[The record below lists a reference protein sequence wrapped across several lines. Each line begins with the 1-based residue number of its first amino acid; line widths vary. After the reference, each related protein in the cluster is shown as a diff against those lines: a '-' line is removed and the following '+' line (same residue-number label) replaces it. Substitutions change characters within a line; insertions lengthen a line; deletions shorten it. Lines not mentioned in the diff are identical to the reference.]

1 MTRAPKTPVA
11 TSVVKKNVSVIH
23 INAKLSLI
31 QRKLVNALLYNA
43 YDHLLSQDTHSL
55 NVALLSEMIGFDSR
69 NLAHLKTALT
79 GLVETSIQWD
89 VLEDNGSNSWEVA
102 TLLSFAR
109 IRDGV
114 CSYRYD
120 KGLAEKLY
128 HPDIYSKINLSVV
141 RDMRSA
147 HALVLYENCYRFIEL
162 GHTAWWDLETFRRLM
177 SIEDVQSYQEFKSLN
192 RNVIKPAVT
201 EVNRLSNIQ
210 VELETRQK
218 GRTVTGLR
226 FLLKPNPQL
235 SLIGM
240 DQEDEV
246 SQTQAY
252 KALVHDGI
260 SKALARTWMLEHT
273 EEYILSKIELARVRA
288 TSGKIKSSKAGFLKS
303 AIEEDYRSALDVE
316 RERQKGLEEARAQRR
331 LKETELEDLRQSI
344 RTLEATYRVHC
355 TQLIEKAF
363 QGLPEEERKEV
374 LTSFEETLATR
385 FFVTEFR
392 KRGWEARAIFPDAL
406 RFWQSRGAPL
416 PSFDQFVTTQ
426 TPSAAEEMRARI
438 TELEREINC

>member
-1 MTRAPKTPVA
+1 MKRDPKTPLDK
-11 TSVVKKNVSVIH
+11 SVVKKNVSVIH

-147 HALVLYENCYRFIEL
+147 HALVLYENCYRFIEI
-162 GHTAWWDLETFRRLM
+162 GHTAWWDLDTFRKLM

-192 RNVIKPAVT
+192 RNVNK
-201 EVNRLSNIQ
+201 LSNIQ

-240 DQEDEV
+240 DEEDEV
-246 SQTQAY
+246 NQSKAY
-252 KALVHDGI
+252 RVLVQEGI
-260 SKALARTWMLEHT
+260 SKTLARSWVLEHP
-273 EEYILSKIELARVRA
+273 EEYILSKVELAKVQA
-288 TSGKIKSSKAGFLKS
+288 ASGKIKSSKAGFLKS
-303 AIEEDYRSALDVE
+303 AIEQDYRSALDVE
-316 RERQKGLEEARAQRR
+316 REKQKAIAEARALRR
-331 LKETELEDLRQSI
+331 AKEAELKKLQDTKLI
-344 RTLEATYRVHC
+344 LEATYRVQC
-355 TQLIEKAF
+355 TQMIDKAY
-363 QGLPEEERKEV
+363 QALEEEERKE
-374 LTSFEETLATR
+374 LLASFSASITSEF
-385 FFVTEFR
+385 FR
-392 KRGWEARAIFPDAL
+392 KEFAKRLWETRGILSEAL
-406 RFWQSRGAPL
+406 SFWTDRGLPL
-416 PSFDQFVTTQ
+416 PSLEVFALSQ
-426 TPSAAEEMRARI
+426 TSRRPDEIQARI
-438 TELEREINC
+438 AELESELS

>member
-1 MTRAPKTPVA
+1 MKREPKTPLDK
-11 TSVVKKNVSVIH
+11 SVVKKNVSVIH

-43 YDHLLSQDTHSL
+43 YDHLLSEDTHSL

-147 HALVLYENCYRFIEL
+147 HALVLYENCYRFIEI
-162 GHTAWWDLETFRRLM
+162 GHTAWWDLETFRKLM

-192 RNVIKPAVT
+192 RNVIKPAIT
-201 EVNRLSNIQ
+201 EVNKLSNIQ
-210 VELETRQK
+210 IELETRQK

-240 DQEDEV
+240 DEEDEV
-246 SQTQAY
+246 NQSKAY
-252 KALVHDGI
+252 RVLVQEGI
-260 SKALARTWMLEHT
+260 SKTLARSWVLEHP
-273 EEYILSKIELARVRA
+273 EEYILSKVELAKVQA
-288 TSGKIKSSKAGFLKS
+288 ASGKIKSSKAGFLKS
-303 AIEEDYRSALDVE
+303 AIEQDYRSALDVE
-316 RERQKGLEEARAQRR
+316 REKQKAIAEARALRR
-331 LKETELEDLRQSI
+331 AKEAELKKLQDTKLI
-344 RTLEATYRVHC
+344 LEATYRVQC
-355 TQLIEKAF
+355 TQMIDKAY
-363 QGLPEEERKEV
+363 QALEEEERKE
-374 LTSFEETLATR
+374 LLASFSASITSEF
-385 FFVTEFR
+385 FR
-392 KRGWEARAIFPDAL
+392 KEFAKRLWETRGILSEAL
-406 RFWQSRGAPL
+406 SFWTDRGLPL
-416 PSFDQFVTTQ
+416 PSLEVFALSQ
-426 TPSAAEEMRARI
+426 TSRRPDEIQARI
-438 TELEREINC
+438 AELESELS

>member
-1 MTRAPKTPVA
+1 MKRATKPPLDK
-11 TSVVKKNVSVIH
+11 SVVKKNVSVIH

-89 VLEDNGSNSWEVA
+89 ILEDSGSNSWEVA

-128 HPDIYSKINLSVV
+128 HPDMYSKINLSVV

-162 GHTAWWDLETFRRLM
+162 GHTAWWDLDTFRKLM
-177 SIEDVQSYQEFKSLN
+177 AIEDVVSYQEFKSLN
-192 RNVIKPAVT
+192 RSVIKPAVA
-201 EVNRLSNIQ
+201 EVNKLSNIQ
-210 VELETRQK
+210 MELETRQK
-218 GRTVTGLR
+218 GRSVTGVR

-240 DQEDEV
+240 DEEDEV
-246 SQTQAY
+246 NQSTAY
-252 KALVHDGI
+252 KTLVQEGI
-260 SKALARTWMLEHT
+260 SKTLARSWAQEHP
-273 EEYILSKIELARVRA
+273 EEYILSKVELARA
-288 TSGKIKSSKAGFLKS
+288 QAASGKIKSSKTGFLKS
-303 AIEEDYRSALDVE
+303 AIEDDYHSALDVE
-316 RERQKGLEEARAQRR
+316 RERAKSVEEARAQKRK
-331 LKETELEDLRQSI
+331 KERELQELQNTKLS
-344 RTLEATYRVHC
+344 LEATYRVQC
-355 TQLIEKAF
+355 TQMMEQAYQAL
-363 QGLPEEERKEV
+363 EEQERKEV
-374 LTSFEETLATR
+374 LARFSASITSDF
-385 FFVTEFR
+385 FR
-392 KRGWEARAIFPDAL
+392 KEFSKRLWKTRGILSEAVVFWTTEGLPIPSWEDFSVSQTSKRPDEI
-406 RFWQSRGAPL
+406 Q
-416 PSFDQFVTTQ
+416 
-426 TPSAAEEMRARI
+426 ARI
-438 TELEREINC
+438 AELERELS

>member
-1 MTRAPKTPVA
+1 MTRAPKNPLDK
-11 TSVVKKNVSVIH
+11 SVVKKNVSVIH

-162 GHTAWWDLETFRRLM
+162 GRTAWWDLETFRKLM
-177 SIEDVQSYQEFKSLN
+177 SIDDVLSYQEFKSLN
-192 RNVIKPAVT
+192 RNVIKPAVA
-201 EVNRLSNIQ
+201 EVNKLSNIQ

-226 FLLKPNPQL
+226 FLLKSNPQP

-240 DQEDEV
+240 DDEDEV
-246 SQTQAY
+246 SRSNAY
-252 KALVHDGI
+252 KALVQEGI
-260 SKALARTWMLEHT
+260 SKTLARSWALEFS
-273 EEYILSKIELARVRA
+273 EEYVLSKVELARA
-288 TSGKIKSSKAGFLKS
+288 HAASGKIKSSKVGFLKS
-303 AIEEDYRSALDVE
+303 AIEDDYSSALDVE
-316 RERQKGLEEARAQRR
+316 RERLKSVEEARAQKRM
-331 LKETELEDLRQSI
+331 KEAELEELRENL
-344 RTLEATYRVHC
+344 RGLEATYRVQC
-355 TQLIEKAF
+355 TQIIEKAF
-363 QGLPEEERKEV
+363 VVLSEDERMEV
-374 LTSFEETLATR
+374 LAAFEKTLATR
-385 FFVTEFR
+385 LFVEEFR
-392 KRGWEARAIFPDAL
+392 KRGWDTRATFPDAL
-406 RFWQSRGAPL
+406 RFWQARGTPL
-416 PSFDQFVTTQ
+416 PSFDQFAATQ
-426 TPSAAEEMRARI
+426 IAATPDSMRARI
-438 TELEREINC
+438 TELEKEVS

>member
-1 MTRAPKTPVA
+1 MKRAPKSPLDK
-11 TSVVKKNVSVIH
+11 SVVKKNVSVIH

-69 NLAHLKTALT
+69 NLAHLKAALT

-162 GHTAWWDLETFRRLM
+162 GHTAWWDLDTFRKLM
-177 SIEDVQSYQEFKSLN
+177 AIDDVPSYQEFKSLN
-192 RNVIKPAVT
+192 RNVIKPAVA
-201 EVNRLSNIQ
+201 EVNKLSNIQ

-226 FLLKPNPQL
+226 FLLKSNPQL

-240 DQEDEV
+240 DEEDEV
-246 SQTQAY
+246 NQSKAY
-252 KALVHDGI
+252 KALVQEGI
-260 SKALARTWMLEHT
+260 SKTLARSWALEHP
-273 EEYILSKIELARVRA
+273 EDYILSKVELARA
-288 TSGKIKSSKAGFLKS
+288 QAESGKITSSKTGFLKA
-303 AIEEDYRSALDVE
+303 AIQEDYRSALDVE
-316 RERQKGLEEARAQRR
+316 RERQRSLDEARAQKRM
-331 LKETELEDLRQSI
+331 KEAELEEMRKNL
-344 RTLEATYRVHC
+344 RTLEATYRVQC
-355 TQLIEKAF
+355 TQIIERAF
-363 QGLPEEERKEV
+363 QVLPEGERKEV
-374 LTSFEETLATR
+374 LASFEETLATR
-385 FFVTEFR
+385 LFVTEFR
-392 KRGWEARAIFPDAL
+392 KRGWETRATFPDAL
-406 RFWQSRGAPL
+406 RYWQARGTTL
-416 PSFDQFVTTQ
+416 PSFDEFVGTQ
-426 TPSAAEEMRARI
+426 TTKTPDSMRARI
-438 TELEREINC
+438 AELEAELK

>member
-1 MTRAPKTPVA
+1 MKRAQKSPLDK
-11 TSVVKKNVSVIH
+11 SVVKKNVSVIH

-69 NLAHLKTALT
+69 NLAHLKAALT

-162 GHTAWWDLETFRRLM
+162 GHTAWWDVETFRKLM
-177 SIEDVQSYQEFKSLN
+177 SIDDVASYQEFKSLN
-192 RNVIKPAVT
+192 RNVIKPAVA
-201 EVNRLSNIQ
+201 EVNKLSNIQ

-240 DQEDEV
+240 DEEDEV
-246 SQTQAY
+246 NQSKAY
-252 KALVHDGI
+252 KALVAEGI
-260 SKALARTWMLEHT
+260 SKTLARSWALEHP
-273 EEYILSKIELARVRA
+273 EDYILSKVELAKTQA
-288 TSGKIKSSKAGFLKS
+288 ASGKIKSSNAGFLKS

-316 RERQKGLEEARAQRR
+316 RERQKSVEEARAMKRM
-331 LKETELEDLRQSI
+331 KEAELEELREQLRS
-344 RTLEATYRVHC
+344 LEATYRVQS
-355 TQLIEKAF
+355 TQVIEKAF
-363 QGLPEEERKEV
+363 QGLPEEERIE
-374 LTSFEETLATR
+374 LLSAFEETLATR
-385 FFVTEFR
+385 LFVTEFR
-392 KRGWEARAIFPDAL
+392 KRGWETRATFPDAL
-406 RFWQSRGAPL
+406 RFWQARGTPL
-416 PSFDQFVTTQ
+416 PSFDEFAATQ
-426 TPSAAEEMRARI
+426 TTKTPDDMRARI
-438 TELEREINC
+438 SELEKEFT

>member
-1 MTRAPKTPVA
+1 MKRAPKSPLDK
-11 TSVVKKNVSVIH
+11 SVVKKNVSVIH

-69 NLAHLKTALT
+69 NLAHLKAALT

-162 GHTAWWDLETFRRLM
+162 GHTAWWDLGTFRKLM

-192 RNVIKPAVT
+192 RNVIKPAVA
-201 EVNRLSNIQ
+201 EVNKLSNIH

-240 DQEDEV
+240 DEEDEINQ
-246 SQTQAY
+246 SKAY
-252 KALVHDGI
+252 KALVQEGI
-260 SKALARTWMLEHT
+260 SKNLARSWALEHP
-273 EEYILSKIELARVRA
+273 EDYILSKIELARA
-288 TSGKIKSSKAGFLKS
+288 HAASGKIKSSKAGFLKS

-316 RERQKGLEEARAQRR
+316 RERQKSVEEARAQKRM
-331 LKETELEDLRQSI
+331 KEAELEELRENL
-344 RTLEATYRVHC
+344 RRLEATYRVQC
-355 TQLIEKAF
+355 TQLIEMAF
-363 QGLPEEERKEV
+363 QALPENERKEV
-374 LTSFEETLATR
+374 LASFEKTLGTR
-385 FFVTEFR
+385 LFVTEFR
-392 KRGWEARAIFPDAL
+392 KRGWDTRATFPDAL
-406 RFWQSRGAPL
+406 RFWQMRGTPL
-416 PSFDQFVTTQ
+416 PSFDQFSATQ
-426 TPSAAEEMRARI
+426 TAKTPERMRARI
-438 TELEREINC
+438 EELETDLS

>member
-1 MTRAPKTPVA
+1 MKREPKSLLDK
-11 TSVVKKNVSVIH
+11 SVVKKNVSVIH

-109 IRDGV
+109 IREGV

-162 GHTAWWDLETFRRLM
+162 GHTAWWDLDTFRKLM
-177 SIEDVQSYQEFKSLN
+177 SIEDVPSYQEFKSLN
-192 RNVIKPAVT
+192 RNVIKPAVA
-201 EVNRLSNIQ
+201 EVNKLSNIQ

-240 DQEDEV
+240 DEDDEINQ
-246 SQTQAY
+246 SNAY
-252 KALVHDGI
+252 KVLVQEGI
-260 SKALARTWMLEHT
+260 SKTLARSWALEHP
-273 EEYILSKIELARVRA
+273 EEYILSKVELVRA
-288 TSGKIKSSKAGFLKS
+288 QAASGKIKSSKAGFLKT
-303 AIEEDYRSALDVE
+303 AIEQDYRSALDVE
-316 RERQKGLEEARAQRR
+316 REKQKVIEEARALRR
-331 LKETELEDLRQSI
+331 SKEAELKKLQDMKLS
-344 RTLEATYRVHC
+344 LEATYRVQC
-355 TQLIEKAF
+355 TQMIDQAYQALE
-363 QGLPEEERKEV
+363 EEERMQLLANFSESI
-374 LTSFEETLATR
+374 TSEF
-385 FFVTEFR
+385 FR
-392 KRGWEARAIFPDAL
+392 KEFSKRLWETRGILSDAVS
-406 RFWQSRGAPL
+406 FWTGRGLAL
-416 PSFDQFVTTQ
+416 PSMEDFSVSQ
-426 TPSAAEEMRARI
+426 TSKKPDEIQARI
-438 TELEREINC
+438 AELEKELA

>member
-1 MTRAPKTPVA
+1 MKREPKSPLDK
-11 TSVVKKNVSVIH
+11 SVVKKNVSVIH
-23 INAKLSLI
+23 INAKLSLV

-147 HALVLYENCYRFIEL
+147 HALVLYENCYRFIEI
-162 GHTAWWDLETFRRLM
+162 GHTAWWDLETFRKLM

-192 RNVIKPAVT
+192 RSVIKPAVA
-201 EVNRLSNIQ
+201 EVNKLSNIQ
-210 VELETRQK
+210 IELETRQK

-240 DQEDEV
+240 DEEDEV
-246 SQTQAY
+246 NQSKAY
-252 KALVHDGI
+252 QVLVQEGI
-260 SKALARTWMLEHT
+260 SKTLARSWALEHP
-273 EEYILSKIELARVRA
+273 EEYILSKIELAKA
-288 TSGKIKSSKAGFLKS
+288 QAESGKITSSKAGFLKA
-303 AIEEDYRSALDVE
+303 AIEQDYRSALDVE
-316 RERQKGLEEARAQRR
+316 REKQKSIEEARALRR
-331 LKETELEDLRQSI
+331 AKEAELKELQDTKLN
-344 RTLEATYRVHC
+344 LEATYRVQC
-355 TQLIEKAF
+355 TQMMEKAY
-363 QGLPEEERKEV
+363 QALEEEERKEV
-374 LTSFEETLATR
+374 LAT
-385 FFVTEFR
+385 FSESITTDFFR
-392 KRGWEARAIFPDAL
+392 KEFTKRLWETRGILSEAVA
-406 RFWQSRGAPL
+406 FWMARGLPL
-416 PSFDQFVTTQ
+416 PSLEAFSLSQ
-426 TPSAAEEMRARI
+426 TAKRPDEIQARI
-438 TELEREINC
+438 GELEKELS

>member
-1 MTRAPKTPVA
+1 MKRTSRSPLDR
-11 TSVVKKNVSVIH
+11 SVVKKNVSVIH

-69 NLAHLKTALT
+69 NLAHLKAALT

-162 GHTAWWDLETFRRLM
+162 GHTAWWDLDTFRKLM
-177 SIEDVQSYQEFKSLN
+177 SIEDIPSYQEFKSLN
-192 RNVIKPAVT
+192 RNVIKPAVA
-201 EVNRLSNIQ
+201 EVNKLSNIQ

-226 FLLKPNPQL
+226 FLLRPNPQL

-240 DQEDEV
+240 DEEDEV
-246 SQTQAY
+246 NQSAAY
-252 KALVHDGI
+252 KVLVHEGI
-260 SKALARTWMLEHT
+260 SKTLARSWALEHS
-273 EEYILSKIELARVRA
+273 EEYILSKVELAKA
-288 TSGKIKSSKAGFLKS
+288 QAASGKIKSSKTGFLKA

-316 RERQKGLEEARAQRR
+316 KEKQKSIDEARAQKRM
-331 LKETELEDLRQSI
+331 KEAELEELRETL
-344 RTLEATYRVHC
+344 RGLEATFRV
-355 TQLIEKAF
+355 QSIQQIERAF
-363 QGLPEEERKEV
+363 QVLPEEERREV
-374 LTSFEETLATR
+374 LATFEETLPTR
-385 FFVTEFR
+385 LFVTEFR
-392 KRGWEARAIFPDAL
+392 KRGWETRATFPDAL
-406 RFWQSRGAPL
+406 RFWKERGTPL
-416 PSFDQFVTTQ
+416 PSFEDFAATQ
-426 TPSAAEEMRARI
+426 TSKTPEEIRARI
-438 TELEREINC
+438 SELEKELG

>member
-1 MTRAPKTPVA
+1 MKQEPKSPLD

-55 NVALLSEMIGFDSR
+55 NVALLAEMIGFDSR

-109 IRDGV
+109 IRDGI

-147 HALVLYENCYRFIEL
+147 HALVLYENCYRFIEI
-162 GHTAWWDLETFRRLM
+162 GHTAWWDLETFRKLM
-177 SIEDVQSYQEFKSLN
+177 AIEDVQSYQEFKSLN
-192 RNVIKPAVT
+192 RSVIKPAVA
-201 EVNRLSNIQ
+201 EVNKLSNIQ
-210 VELETRQK
+210 IELETRQK

-226 FLLKPNPQL
+226 FLLKPNPQI

-240 DQEDEV
+240 DEEDEV
-246 SQTQAY
+246 NQSKAY
-252 KALVHDGI
+252 KVLVQEGI
-260 SKALARTWMLEHT
+260 SKALARSWVIEHP
-273 EEYILSKIELARVRA
+273 EEYILSKVELAKA
-288 TSGKIKSSKAGFLKS
+288 QAMSGKIKSSKAGFLKS

-316 RERQKGLEEARAQRR
+316 REKQKSIEEARVLRR
-331 LKETELEDLRQSI
+331 VKEAELKELQDMKLN
-344 RTLEATYRVHC
+344 LEATYRVQC
-355 TQLIEKAF
+355 TQMMERAYHAL
-363 QGLPEEERKEV
+363 QEEERKE
-374 LTSFEETLATR
+374 LLAT
-385 FFVTEFR
+385 FSASITTDFFR
-392 KRGWEARAIFPDAL
+392 KEFSKRLWETRGILSDAVA
-406 RFWQSRGAPL
+406 FWTNQGLPL
-416 PSFDQFVTTQ
+416 PSLEAFSLSQ
-426 TPSAAEEMRARI
+426 TGKRPDEIQARI
-438 TELEREINC
+438 GELEKELS

>member
-1 MTRAPKTPVA
+1 MKRATKSPLDK
-11 TSVVKKNVSVIH
+11 SVVKKNVSVIH

-55 NVALLSEMIGFDSR
+55 NVTLLSEMIGFDSR

-89 VLEDNGSNSWEVA
+89 VLEDNGSSSWEVA

-120 KGLAEKLY
+120 KGLSEKLY

-162 GHTAWWDLETFRRLM
+162 GHTAWWDLDTFRKLM
-177 SIEDVQSYQEFKSLN
+177 AIEDVPSYQQFKSLN
-192 RNVIKPAVT
+192 RNVIKPALA
-201 EVNRLSNIQ
+201 EVNKLSNIQ
-210 VELETRQK
+210 LELETRQK
-218 GRTVTGLR
+218 GRSVTGLR

-240 DQEDEV
+240 DEEDEV
-246 SQTQAY
+246 NQSKAY
-252 KALVHDGI
+252 KVLVQEGI
-260 SKALARTWMLEHT
+260 SKTLARSWAQEHS
-273 EEYILSKIELARVRA
+273 EEYILSKVELARNQEVN
-288 TSGKIKSSKAGFLKS
+288 GKIKSSKSGFLKS
-303 AIEEDYRSALDVE
+303 AIEDDYRSALDVE
-316 RERQKGLEEARAQRR
+316 RERAKGVEESRALKRKKELE
-331 LKETELEDLRQSI
+331 LKELQEMKRGV
-344 RTLEATYRVHC
+344 EATYRVQC
-355 TQLIEKAF
+355 TQMMEQAYQALE
-363 QGLPEEERKEV
+363 EEERKEV
-374 LTSFEETLATR
+374 LTSFSGGITSD
-385 FFVTEFR
+385 FFR
-392 KRGWEARAIFPDAL
+392 KEFSKRLWETRGVLSEAVN
-406 RFWQSRGAPL
+406 FWIERGLAL
-416 PSFDQFVTTQ
+416 PSMEDFAVSQ
-426 TPSAAEEMRARI
+426 TSKTPEEIQARI
-438 TELEREINC
+438 VELEKELT

>member
-1 MTRAPKTPVA
+1 MKREPKSPLD

-55 NVALLSEMIGFDSR
+55 NVALLAEMIGFDSR

-109 IRDGV
+109 IRDGI

-147 HALVLYENCYRFIEL
+147 HALVLYENCYRFIEI
-162 GHTAWWDLETFRRLM
+162 GHTAWWDLETFRKLM
-177 SIEDVQSYQEFKSLN
+177 AIEDVQSYQEFKSLN
-192 RNVIKPAVT
+192 RSVIKPAVA
-201 EVNRLSNIQ
+201 EVNKLSNIQ
-210 VELETRQK
+210 IELETRQK

-226 FLLKPNPQL
+226 FLLKPNPQI

-240 DQEDEV
+240 DEEDEV
-246 SQTQAY
+246 NQSKAY
-252 KALVHDGI
+252 KALVQEGI
-260 SKALARTWMLEHT
+260 SKALARSWVLEHP
-273 EEYILSKIELARVRA
+273 EEYILSKVEMAKA
-288 TSGKIKSSKAGFLKS
+288 QAMSGKIKSSKAGFLKS

-316 RERQKGLEEARAQRR
+316 REKQKSIEEARALRR
-331 LKETELEDLRQSI
+331 VKEAELKELQDMKLN
-344 RTLEATYRVHC
+344 LEATYRIQC
-355 TQLIEKAF
+355 TQMMERAYQAL
-363 QGLPEEERKEV
+363 QEEERKE
-374 LTSFEETLATR
+374 LLAT
-385 FFVTEFR
+385 FSASITTDFFR
-392 KRGWEARAIFPDAL
+392 KEFSKRLWETRGILSDAVAFWTARGL
-406 RFWQSRGAPL
+406 PL
-416 PSFDQFVTTQ
+416 PSLEDFSLSQ
-426 TPSAAEEMRARI
+426 TAKRPDEIQARI
-438 TELEREINC
+438 GELEKDLL

>member
-1 MTRAPKTPVA
+1 MKRATKSPLDK
-11 TSVVKKNVSVIH
+11 SVVKKNVSVIH

-55 NVALLSEMIGFDSR
+55 NVGLLSEMIGFDSR
-69 NLAHLKTALT
+69 NLAHLKAALT

-89 VLEDNGSNSWEVA
+89 VLEDNGSSSWEVA

-162 GHTAWWDLETFRRLM
+162 GHTAWWDLDTFRKLM
-177 SIEDVQSYQEFKSLN
+177 AIEDVPSYQQFKSLN
-192 RNVIKPAVT
+192 RNVIKPAVA
-201 EVNRLSNIQ
+201 EVNKLSNIQ
-210 VELETRQK
+210 LELETRQK
-218 GRTVTGLR
+218 GRSVTGLR

-240 DQEDEV
+240 DEEDEV
-246 SQTQAY
+246 NQSKAY
-252 KALVHDGI
+252 RALVQEGI
-260 SKALARTWMLEHT
+260 SKTLARSWAQEHS
-273 EEYILSKIELARVRA
+273 EEYILSKVELARNQEA
-288 TSGKIKSSKAGFLKS
+288 SGKIKSSKSGFLKS
-303 AIEEDYRSALDVE
+303 AIEDDYRSALDVE
-316 RERQKGLEEARAQRR
+316 RERAKSVEEARARKR
-331 LKETELEDLRQSI
+331 KKELELKELQQTKLGV
-344 RTLEATYRVHC
+344 EATYRVHC
-355 TQLIEKAF
+355 TQMMEQAF
-363 QGLPEEERKEV
+363 QALEEQERKEV
-374 LTSFEETLATR
+374 LASFSASISSD
-385 FFVTEFR
+385 FFR
-392 KRGWEARAIFPDAL
+392 KEFSKRVWETRGILSDAVK
-406 RFWQSRGAPL
+406 FWIGQGLDL
-416 PSFDQFVTTQ
+416 PSMEDFYLSQ
-426 TPSAAEEMRARI
+426 TSKKPDEIQARI
-438 TELEREINC
+438 TELEKELS

>member
-1 MTRAPKTPVA
+1 MKREPKSPLDK
-11 TSVVKKNVSVIH
+11 SVVKKNVSVIH
-23 INAKLSLI
+23 INAKLSLV

-147 HALVLYENCYRFIEL
+147 HALVLYENCYRFIEI
-162 GHTAWWDLETFRRLM
+162 GHTAWWDLETFRKLM

-192 RNVIKPAVT
+192 RSVIKPAVA
-201 EVNRLSNIQ
+201 EVNKLSNIQ
-210 VELETRQK
+210 IELETRQK

-240 DQEDEV
+240 DEEDEV
-246 SQTQAY
+246 NQSKAY
-252 KALVHDGI
+252 QVLVQEGI
-260 SKALARTWMLEHT
+260 SKTLARSWALEHP
-273 EEYILSKIELARVRA
+273 EEYILSKIELAKA
-288 TSGKIKSSKAGFLKS
+288 QAASGKITSSKAGFLKA
-303 AIEEDYRSALDVE
+303 AIQEDYRSALDVE
-316 RERQKGLEEARAQRR
+316 REKQKSIEEARALRR
-331 LKETELEDLRQSI
+331 AKEAELKELQDTKLN
-344 RTLEATYRVHC
+344 LEATYRVQC
-355 TQLIEKAF
+355 TQMMEKAY
-363 QGLPEEERKEV
+363 QALEEEERKEV
-374 LTSFEETLATR
+374 LAT
-385 FFVTEFR
+385 FSQSITTDFFR
-392 KRGWEARAIFPDAL
+392 KEFTKRLWETRGILSEAVA
-406 RFWQSRGAPL
+406 FWMARGLPL
-416 PSFDQFVTTQ
+416 PSLEAFSLSQ
-426 TPSAAEEMRARI
+426 TAKRPDEIQARI
-438 TELEREINC
+438 GELEKELS

>member
-1 MTRAPKTPVA
+1 MKRAPKSLLDK
-11 TSVVKKNVSVIH
+11 SVVKKNVSVIH

-69 NLAHLKTALT
+69 NLAHLKAALT

-162 GHTAWWDLETFRRLM
+162 GHTAWWDLDTFRKLM
-177 SIEDVQSYQEFKSLN
+177 AIDDVTSYQEFKSLN
-192 RNVIKPAVT
+192 RNVIKPAVA
-201 EVNRLSNIQ
+201 EVNKLSNIQ

-240 DQEDEV
+240 DEEDEV
-246 SQTQAY
+246 NQSKAY
-252 KALVHDGI
+252 QALVQEGI
-260 SKALARTWMLEHT
+260 SKTLARSWALEHP
-273 EEYILSKIELARVRA
+273 EDYIMSKVEFARA
-288 TSGKIKSSKAGFLKS
+288 QAASGKIKSSKAGFLKA
-303 AIEEDYRSALDVE
+303 AIQEDYRSALDVE
-316 RERQKGLEEARAQRR
+316 RERQKSVDEARAQKRM
-331 LKETELEDLRQSI
+331 KEAELEELRENL
-344 RTLEATYRVHC
+344 RALEATYRVQC

-363 QGLPEEERKEV
+363 QVLPEDERKE
-374 LTSFEETLATR
+374 LLASFEETLATR
-385 FFVTEFR
+385 LFVTEFR
-392 KRGWEARAIFPDAL
+392 KRGWDTRATFPDAL
-406 RFWQSRGAPL
+406 RFWQARGTPL
-416 PSFDQFVTTQ
+416 PSFEQFAATQ
-426 TPSAAEEMRARI
+426 TTKTPDSMRARI
-438 TELEREINC
+438 TELEKELA

>member
-1 MTRAPKTPVA
+1 MKREPKSPLDK
-11 TSVVKKNVSVIH
+11 SVVKKNVSVIH
-23 INAKLSLI
+23 INAKLSLV

-147 HALVLYENCYRFIEL
+147 HALVLYENCYRFIEI
-162 GHTAWWDLETFRRLM
+162 GHTAWWDLETFRKLM

-192 RNVIKPAVT
+192 RSVIKPAVA
-201 EVNRLSNIQ
+201 EVNKLSNIQ
-210 VELETRQK
+210 IELETRQK

-240 DQEDEV
+240 DEEDEV
-246 SQTQAY
+246 NQSKAY
-252 KALVHDGI
+252 QVLVQEGI
-260 SKALARTWMLEHT
+260 SKTLARSWALEHP
-273 EEYILSKIELARVRA
+273 EEYILSKIELAKA
-288 TSGKIKSSKAGFLKS
+288 QAASGKIKSSKAGFLKS
-303 AIEEDYRSALDVE
+303 AIEQDYRSALDVE
-316 RERQKGLEEARAQRR
+316 REKQKSIEEARALRR
-331 LKETELEDLRQSI
+331 AKEAELKELQDTKLN
-344 RTLEATYRVHC
+344 LEATYRVQC
-355 TQLIEKAF
+355 TQMMEKAY
-363 QGLPEEERKEV
+363 QALEEEERKEV
-374 LTSFEETLATR
+374 LAT
-385 FFVTEFR
+385 FSQSITTDFFR
-392 KRGWEARAIFPDAL
+392 KEFTKRLWETRGILSEAVA
-406 RFWQSRGAPL
+406 FWMARGLPL
-416 PSFDQFVTTQ
+416 PSLEDFSLSQ
-426 TPSAAEEMRARI
+426 TAKKPDEIQARI
-438 TELEREINC
+438 GELEKELS

>member
-1 MTRAPKTPVA
+1 MTRSPKA
-11 TSVVKKNVSVIH
+11 TLDKSVVKKNVSVIH

-69 NLAHLKTALT
+69 NLAHLKAALT

-89 VLEDNGSNSWEVA
+89 VLEDNGSSSWEVA

-147 HALVLYENCYRFIEL
+147 HALVLYENCYRFIDL
-162 GHTAWWDLETFRRLM
+162 GHTAWWDLETFRKLM
-177 SIEDVQSYQEFKSLN
+177 SIDDVQSYQEFKSLN
-192 RNVIKPAVT
+192 RNVIKPAVA
-201 EVNRLSNIQ
+201 EVNKLSNIQ
-210 VELETRQK
+210 IELETRQK

-226 FLLKPNPQL
+226 FLLRPNPQL

-240 DQEDEV
+240 DEEDAV
-246 SQTQAY
+246 NQSAAY
-252 KALVHDGI
+252 KALVQEGI
-260 SKALARTWMLEHT
+260 SKTLARSWALEHP
-273 EEYILSKIELARVRA
+273 EEYILSKVELAKA
-288 TSGKIKSSKAGFLKS
+288 QAASGKIKSSKAGFLKA
-303 AIEEDYRSALDVE
+303 AIEEDYRSQLDVE
-316 RERQKGLEEARAQRR
+316 RERQKSIDEARAQKRM
-331 LKETELEDLRQSI
+331 KEAELEEMRETLRG
-344 RTLEATYRVHC
+344 LEATYRVLC
-355 TQLIEKAF
+355 VQGIEKAF

-374 LTSFEETLATR
+374 LSSFEESLSTR
-385 FFVTEFR
+385 LFVTEFR
-392 KRGWEARAIFPDAL
+392 KRGWDTRATFPDAL
-406 RFWQSRGAPL
+406 RFWQARGAPL
-416 PSFDQFVTTQ
+416 PSFDQFATTQ
-426 TPSAAEEMRARI
+426 TTKTPDELRARI
-438 TELEREINC
+438 KELEKELS

>member
-1 MTRAPKTPVA
+1 MKREPKSSLDK
-11 TSVVKKNVSVIH
+11 SVVKKNVSVIH
-23 INAKLSLI
+23 INAKLSLV

-147 HALVLYENCYRFIEL
+147 HALVLYENCYRFIEI
-162 GHTAWWDLETFRRLM
+162 GHTAWWDLETFRKLM

-192 RNVIKPAVT
+192 RSVIKPAVA
-201 EVNRLSNIQ
+201 EVNKLSNIQ
-210 VELETRQK
+210 IELETRQK

-240 DQEDEV
+240 DEEDEV
-246 SQTQAY
+246 NQSKAY
-252 KALVHDGI
+252 QVLVQEGI
-260 SKALARTWMLEHT
+260 SKTLARSWALEHP
-273 EEYILSKIELARVRA
+273 EEYILSKIELAKA
-288 TSGKIKSSKAGFLKS
+288 QAASGKIKSSKAGFLKS
-303 AIEEDYRSALDVE
+303 AIEQDYRSALDVE
-316 RERQKGLEEARAQRR
+316 REKQKSIEEARALRR
-331 LKETELEDLRQSI
+331 AKEAELKELQDTKLN
-344 RTLEATYRVHC
+344 LEATYRVQC
-355 TQLIEKAF
+355 TQMMEQAYQALE
-363 QGLPEEERKEV
+363 EEERKEV
-374 LTSFEETLATR
+374 LAT
-385 FFVTEFR
+385 FSQSITTDFFR
-392 KRGWEARAIFPDAL
+392 KEFTKRLWETRGILSEAVA
-406 RFWQSRGAPL
+406 FWMARGLPL
-416 PSFDQFVTTQ
+416 PSLEAFSLSQ
-426 TPSAAEEMRARI
+426 TAKRPDEIQARI
-438 TELEREINC
+438 GELEKELS

>member
-1 MTRAPKTPVA
+1 MKREPKSPLDK
-11 TSVVKKNVSVIH
+11 SVVKKNVSVIH
-23 INAKLSLI
+23 INAKLSLV

-69 NLAHLKTALT
+69 NLAHLKAALT

-147 HALVLYENCYRFIEL
+147 HALVLYENCYRFIEI
-162 GHTAWWDLETFRRLM
+162 GHTAWWDLETFRKLM

-192 RNVIKPAVT
+192 RSVIKPAVA
-201 EVNRLSNIQ
+201 EVNKLSNIQ
-210 VELETRQK
+210 IELETRQK

-240 DQEDEV
+240 DEEDEV
-246 SQTQAY
+246 NQSKAY
-252 KALVHDGI
+252 QVLVQEGI
-260 SKALARTWMLEHT
+260 SKTLARSWALEHP
-273 EEYILSKIELARVRA
+273 EEYILSKIELAKA
-288 TSGKIKSSKAGFLKS
+288 QAASGKIKSSKAGFLKS
-303 AIEEDYRSALDVE
+303 AIEQDYRSALDVE
-316 RERQKGLEEARAQRR
+316 REKQKSIEEARALRR
-331 LKETELEDLRQSI
+331 AKEAELKELQDTKLN
-344 RTLEATYRVHC
+344 LEATYRVQC
-355 TQLIEKAF
+355 TQMMEQAYQALE
-363 QGLPEEERKEV
+363 EEERKEV
-374 LTSFEETLATR
+374 LAT
-385 FFVTEFR
+385 FSQSITTDFFR
-392 KRGWEARAIFPDAL
+392 KEFTKRLWETRGILSEAVA
-406 RFWQSRGAPL
+406 FWMARGLPL
-416 PSFDQFVTTQ
+416 PSLEAFSLSQ
-426 TPSAAEEMRARI
+426 TAKRPDEIQARI
-438 TELEREINC
+438 AELEKELS

>member
-1 MTRAPKTPVA
+1 MKREPKSPLDK
-11 TSVVKKNVSVIH
+11 SVVKKNVSVIH
-23 INAKLSLI
+23 INAKLSLV

-69 NLAHLKTALT
+69 NLAHLKAALT

-147 HALVLYENCYRFIEL
+147 HALVLYENCYRFIEI
-162 GHTAWWDLETFRRLM
+162 GHTAWWDLETFRKLM

-192 RNVIKPAVT
+192 RSVIKPAVA
-201 EVNRLSNIQ
+201 EVNKLSNIQ
-210 VELETRQK
+210 IELETRQK

-240 DQEDEV
+240 DEEDEV
-246 SQTQAY
+246 NQSKAY
-252 KALVHDGI
+252 QVLVQEGI
-260 SKALARTWMLEHT
+260 SKTLARSWALEHP
-273 EEYILSKIELARVRA
+273 EEYILSKIELAKA
-288 TSGKIKSSKAGFLKS
+288 QAASGKIKSSKAGFLKS
-303 AIEEDYRSALDVE
+303 AIEQDYRSALDVE
-316 RERQKGLEEARAQRR
+316 REKQKSIEEARALRR
-331 LKETELEDLRQSI
+331 AKEAELKELQDTKLN
-344 RTLEATYRVHC
+344 LEATYRVQC
-355 TQLIEKAF
+355 TQMMEKAY
-363 QGLPEEERKEV
+363 QALEEEERKEV
-374 LTSFEETLATR
+374 LAT
-385 FFVTEFR
+385 FSQSITTDFFR
-392 KRGWEARAIFPDAL
+392 KEFTKRLWETRGILSEAVA
-406 RFWQSRGAPL
+406 FWMARGLPL
-416 PSFDQFVTTQ
+416 PSLEDFSLSQ
-426 TPSAAEEMRARI
+426 TAKRPDEIQARI
-438 TELEREINC
+438 GELEKELS

>member
-1 MTRAPKTPVA
+1 MKREPKSSLDK
-11 TSVVKKNVSVIH
+11 SVVKKNVSVIH
-23 INAKLSLI
+23 INAKLSLV

-147 HALVLYENCYRFIEL
+147 HALVLYENCYRFIEI

-192 RNVIKPAVT
+192 RSVIKPAVA
-201 EVNRLSNIQ
+201 EVNKLSNIQ
-210 VELETRQK
+210 IELETRQK

-240 DQEDEV
+240 DEEDEV
-246 SQTQAY
+246 NQSKAY
-252 KALVHDGI
+252 QVLVQEGI
-260 SKALARTWMLEHT
+260 SKTLARSWALEHP
-273 EEYILSKIELARVRA
+273 EEYILSKIELAKA
-288 TSGKIKSSKAGFLKS
+288 QAASGKIKSSKAGFLKS
-303 AIEEDYRSALDVE
+303 AIEQDYRSALDVE
-316 RERQKGLEEARAQRR
+316 REKQKSIEEARALRR
-331 LKETELEDLRQSI
+331 AKEAELKELQDTKLN
-344 RTLEATYRVHC
+344 LEATYRVQC
-355 TQLIEKAF
+355 TQMMEQAYQALE
-363 QGLPEEERKEV
+363 EEERKEV
-374 LTSFEETLATR
+374 LAT
-385 FFVTEFR
+385 FSQSITTDFFR
-392 KRGWEARAIFPDAL
+392 KEFTKRLWETRGILSEAVA
-406 RFWQSRGAPL
+406 FWMARGLPL
-416 PSFDQFVTTQ
+416 PSLEAFSLSQ
-426 TPSAAEEMRARI
+426 TAKRPDEIQARI
-438 TELEREINC
+438 GELEKELS

>member
-1 MTRAPKTPVA
+1 MKREPKSALDTGVL
-11 TSVVKKNVSVIH
+11 KKNVSVIH

-55 NVALLSEMIGFDSR
+55 NVALLAEMIGFDSR
-69 NLAHLKTALT
+69 NLAHLKAALT

-147 HALVLYENCYRFIEL
+147 HALVLYENCYRYIEI
-162 GHTAWWDLETFRRLM
+162 GHTAWWDLETFRKLM
-177 SIEDVQSYQEFKSLN
+177 AIEDVQSYHEFKSLN
-192 RNVIKPAVT
+192 RSVIKPAIA

-210 VELETRQK
+210 IELETRQK

-226 FLLKPNPQL
+226 FLLRPNPQI
-235 SLIGM
+235 SFIGM
-240 DQEDEV
+240 DAEDEV
-246 SQTQAY
+246 NQSNAY
-252 KALVHDGI
+252 KVLVQEGI
-260 SKALARTWMLEHT
+260 SKALARSWVIDHPED
-273 EEYILSKIELARVRA
+273 YILSKVELAKA
-288 TSGKIKSSKAGFLKS
+288 QAASGKIKTSKAGFLAA
-303 AIEEDYRSALDVE
+303 AIAEDYRSTRDVE
-316 RERQKGLEEARAQRR
+316 REKQKSIEEARALRR
-331 LKETELEDLRQSI
+331 TKEAELQELRDMRQN
-344 RTLEATYRVHC
+344 LDATYRVHC
-355 TQLIEKAF
+355 TQMMEQAYQALEEDTRKALLASF
-363 QGLPEEERKEV
+363 SDSITTDFLRKEFAKR
-374 LTSFEETLATR
+374 LWDTRGILADAVA
-385 FFVTEFR
+385 FWAD
-392 KRGWEARAIFPDAL
+392 RGL
-406 RFWQSRGAPL
+406 RL
-416 PSFDQFVTTQ
+416 PSLGDFTLSQ
-426 TPSAAEEMRARI
+426 TGKNPDEIQARLAD
-438 TELEREINC
+438 LEKDLA

>member
-1 MTRAPKTPVA
+1 MKREPKSPLDK
-11 TSVVKKNVSVIH
+11 SVVKKNVSVIH
-23 INAKLSLI
+23 INAKLSLV

-147 HALVLYENCYRFIEL
+147 HALVLYENCYRFIEI

-192 RNVIKPAVT
+192 RSVIKPAVA
-201 EVNRLSNIQ
+201 EVNKLSNIQ
-210 VELETRQK
+210 IELETRQK

-240 DQEDEV
+240 DEEDEV
-246 SQTQAY
+246 NQSKAY
-252 KALVHDGI
+252 QVLVQEGI
-260 SKALARTWMLEHT
+260 SKTLARSWALEHP
-273 EEYILSKIELARVRA
+273 EEYILSKIELAKA
-288 TSGKIKSSKAGFLKS
+288 QAASGKIKSSKAGFLKS
-303 AIEEDYRSALDVE
+303 AIEQDYRSALDVE
-316 RERQKGLEEARAQRR
+316 REKQKSIEEARALRR
-331 LKETELEDLRQSI
+331 AKEAELKELQDTKLN
-344 RTLEATYRVHC
+344 LEATYRVQC
-355 TQLIEKAF
+355 TQMMEQAYQALE
-363 QGLPEEERKEV
+363 EEERKEV
-374 LTSFEETLATR
+374 LAT
-385 FFVTEFR
+385 FSQSITTDFFR
-392 KRGWEARAIFPDAL
+392 KEFTKRLWETRGILSEAVA
-406 RFWQSRGAPL
+406 FWMARGLPL
-416 PSFDQFVTTQ
+416 PSLEAFSLSQ
-426 TPSAAEEMRARI
+426 TAKRPDEIQARI
-438 TELEREINC
+438 GELEKELS

>member
-1 MTRAPKTPVA
+1 MKREPKSPLDR
-11 TSVVKKNVSVIH
+11 SVVKKNVSVIH
-23 INAKLSLI
+23 INAKLSLV

-147 HALVLYENCYRFIEL
+147 HALVLYENCYRFIEI
-162 GHTAWWDLETFRRLM
+162 GHTAWWDLETFRKLM
-177 SIEDVQSYQEFKSLN
+177 SIEDVQSYQEFKLLN
-192 RNVIKPAVT
+192 RSVIKPAVA
-201 EVNRLSNIQ
+201 EVNKLSNIQ
-210 VELETRQK
+210 IELETRQK

-240 DQEDEV
+240 DEEDEV
-246 SQTQAY
+246 NQSKAY
-252 KALVHDGI
+252 QVLVQEGI
-260 SKALARTWMLEHT
+260 SKTLARSWALEHP
-273 EEYILSKIELARVRA
+273 EEYILSKIDLAKA
-288 TSGKIKSSKAGFLKS
+288 QAASGKIKSSKAGFLKS
-303 AIEEDYRSALDVE
+303 AIEQDYRSALDVE
-316 RERQKGLEEARAQRR
+316 REKQKAIEEARALRR
-331 LKETELEDLRQSI
+331 AKEAELKELQDTKLN
-344 RTLEATYRVHC
+344 LEATYRVQC
-355 TQLIEKAF
+355 TQMMEQAYQALE
-363 QGLPEEERKEV
+363 EEERKEV
-374 LTSFEETLATR
+374 LAT
-385 FFVTEFR
+385 FSESITTDFFR
-392 KRGWEARAIFPDAL
+392 KEFTKRLWETRGILSEAVG
-406 RFWQSRGAPL
+406 FWTARGLPL
-416 PSFDQFVTTQ
+416 PSLEDFSLSQ
-426 TPSAAEEMRARI
+426 TAKRPDEIQARI
-438 TELEREINC
+438 GELEKELS

>member
-1 MTRAPKTPVA
+1 MGSEMCIRDR
-11 TSVVKKNVSVIH
+11 KNVSVIH
-23 INAKLSLI
+23 INAKLSLV

-147 HALVLYENCYRFIEL
+147 HALVLYENCYRFIEI

-192 RNVIKPAVT
+192 RSVIKPAVA
-201 EVNRLSNIQ
+201 EVNKLSNIQ
-210 VELETRQK
+210 IELETRQK

-240 DQEDEV
+240 DEEDEV
-246 SQTQAY
+246 NQSKAY
-252 KALVHDGI
+252 QVLVQEGI
-260 SKALARTWMLEHT
+260 SKTLARSWALEHP
-273 EEYILSKIELARVRA
+273 EEYILSKIELAKA
-288 TSGKIKSSKAGFLKS
+288 QAASGKIKSSKAGFLKS
-303 AIEEDYRSALDVE
+303 AIEQDYRSALDVE
-316 RERQKGLEEARAQRR
+316 REKQKSIEEARALRR
-331 LKETELEDLRQSI
+331 AKEAELKELQDTKLN
-344 RTLEATYRVHC
+344 LEATYRVQC
-355 TQLIEKAF
+355 TQMMEQAYQALE
-363 QGLPEEERKEV
+363 EEERKEV
-374 LTSFEETLATR
+374 LAT
-385 FFVTEFR
+385 FSQSITTDFFR
-392 KRGWEARAIFPDAL
+392 KEFTKRLWETRGILSEAVA
-406 RFWQSRGAPL
+406 FWMARGLPL
-416 PSFDQFVTTQ
+416 PSLEAFSLSQ
-426 TPSAAEEMRARI
+426 AAKRPDEIQARI
-438 TELEREINC
+438 GELEKELS